1 MPFLFHICAKH
12 EWPPA
17 TSSYR
22 GDTLDTDGFIHCS
35 MAGQLVAV
43 ANRFFHGR
51 RDLTVLVIDESRVRA
66 NIVYENLEGGTEP
79 FPHIY
84 GPLDTE
90 AVIGT
95 FALPPADDGRFT
107 EPGELNTYQG
117 DTAFRP

>member
-22 GDTLDTDGFIHCS
+22 GDTLDTEGFIHCS
-35 MAGQLVAV
+35 TASQLVPV

-51 RDLTVLVIDESRVRA
+51 RDLIVLVIDESRVRS

-84 GPLDTE
+84 GQLDTE

-95 FALPPADDGRFT
+95 FALSPAKDGRFT
-107 EPGELNTYQG
+107 EPGELSIYQG
-117 DTAFRP
+117 NPGFRP